1 MNPKQAKRARRNAQ
15 ALPSESADAG
25 PSCSKPAVSHGTL
38 LCLPPEVL
46 EKILCSLD
54 SMSLVQLSQ
63 SCKVFRTK
71 DRATGLRMVDKVA
84 RELVVAACGPELAQR
99 FRYACS

>member
-1 MNPKQAKRARRNAQ
+1 MNPKQAKRHRRSIPV
-15 ALPSESADAG
+15 LCSESPDAG
-25 PSCSKPAVSHGTL
+25 PSSSKPAVSHGTL

-54 SMSLVQLSQ
+54 SMSLVHASQ
-63 SCKVFRTK
+63 SCKIFRSK
-71 DRATGLRMVDKVA
+71 DKASGLRMVDKVA
-84 RELVVAACGPELAQR
+84 RDLVIAACGPELAQR